1 MKKILIIIEQ
11 CMQIQQDRNSL
22 INEYVNLKKDQ
33 GYQIDII
40 GDTSGVMRDLL
51 DEKETSAKEM
61 TGAQADVLFDLNRY
75 ENAIYVP
82 ANAKAS
88 QDILVYKPDDLDK
101 NMIFYNI
108 GNLNIVP
115 KRALEKTREE
125 NLENLKGFVTPS
137 GDYTDNIE
145 KNYTPE
151 GIVGDAYDK
160 SKVETI
166 SEIQDVFAKSGEK
179 IIENMETAHQAKK
192 ESVRLP
198 GESSKEKDEFVPYPE
213 KEPTEE
219 ALASTRQENIETLK
233 GFVTDSGDYTDNIER
248 NYTPEGI
255 VGDAYDKPKEK
266 LVSELSSVFN
276 EPVEKVE
283 EKMES
288 AKQSSVDSIPA
299 VSTTEKLT
307 IGDVTDKK
315 KIVL

>member
-82 ANAKAS
+82 ANAKSS

-166 SEIQDVFAKSGEK
+166 SEIQDVFAKPGEK

-198 GESSKEKDEFVPYPE
+198 GESSKEKDEFVAYPE

-283 EKMES
+283 EKMET

-299 VSTTEKLT
+299 VSTIEKLT

>member
-108 GNLNIVP
+108 GNMNIVP

-125 NLENLKGFVTPS
+125 NLENLKGFVTP
-137 GDYTDNIE
+137 
-145 KNYTPE
+145 
-151 GIVGDAYDK
+151 
-160 SKVETI
+160 
-166 SEIQDVFAKSGEK
+166 
-179 IIENMETAHQAKK
+179 
-192 ESVRLP
+192 
-198 GESSKEKDEFVPYPE
+198 
-213 KEPTEE
+213 
-219 ALASTRQENIETLK
+219 
-233 GFVTDSGDYTDNIER
+233 SGDYTDNIER